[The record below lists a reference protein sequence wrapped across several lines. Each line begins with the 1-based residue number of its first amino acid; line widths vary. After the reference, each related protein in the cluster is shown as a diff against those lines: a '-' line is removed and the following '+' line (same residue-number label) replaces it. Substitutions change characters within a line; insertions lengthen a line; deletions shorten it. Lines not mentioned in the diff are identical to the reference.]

1 VISQVVG
8 EGRTDGTHAV
18 PRVTSVNP
26 GACKYK
32 RRAEP
37 WVGDLPPFEPKPLC
51 VELVRHLPEYPS
63 LSLEA
68 VKPVFGPE
76 EIVYTP
82 VQSCESV
89 SVSEKSRELIS

>member
-32 RRAEP
+32 HRAEP
-37 WVGDLPPFEPKPLC
+37 WVGIFLHSNPNRC
-51 VELVRHLPEYPS
+51 AWNWYAICQEYPG

-68 VKPVFGPE
+68 KKPVFGPE
-76 EIVYTP
+76 EIVYTMTRA
-82 VQSCESV
+82 VESV
-89 SVSEKSRELIS
+89 SDSE

>member
-37 WVGDLPPFEPKPLC
+37 WVGDLPPFEPEPLG
-51 VELVRHLPEYPS
+51 VELVRHLPEYPG

-76 EIVYTP
+76 EIVYTMSRA
-82 VQSCESV
+82 VESV
-89 SVSEKSRELIS
+89 SDSE